1 MNNII
6 KSIVNIINI
15 TITTIKSVTNTSVT
29 NTSVINTSV
38 INTRGFSL
46 IEILIV
52 LAIIG
57 ILLTIAI
64 PNLFK
69 AEEATRKRAT
79 ELEMRGIIA
88 STYNYRL
95 ATYSLPRDLKEL
107 VKEGYIKSSA
117 LQDEWNNPYKFEVKN
132 NKITIISAG
141 PDRKFGTKDD
151 IIVEES
157 F

>member
-1 MNNII
+1 MENNIKI
-6 KSIVNIINI
+6 SNHKA
-15 TITTIKSVTNTSVT
+15 
-29 NTSVINTSV
+29 
-38 INTRGFSL
+38 FSL

-79 ELEMRGIIA
+79 EIEMRGIIA
-88 STYNYRL
+88 SIYNYRL
-95 ATYSLPRDLKEL
+95 ANYSLPKSLRDL
-107 VKEGYIKSSA
+107 VNEGYIKSSA
-117 LQDEWNNPYKFEVKN
+117 LTDEWGTEYKFEVKG
-132 NKITIISAG
+132 NKVIITSAG
-141 PDRKFGTKDD
+141 PDKKFNTKDD
-151 IIVEES
+151 IVIEET

>member
-1 MNNII
+1 MENNIKI
-6 KSIVNIINI
+6 SNQKA
-15 TITTIKSVTNTSVT
+15 
-29 NTSVINTSV
+29 
-38 INTRGFSL
+38 FSL

-79 ELEMRGIIA
+79 EIEMRGIIA
-88 STYNYRL
+88 SIYNYRL
-95 ATYSLPRDLKEL
+95 ANYSLPKSLRDL
-107 VKEGYIKSSA
+107 VNEGYIKSSA
-117 LQDEWNNPYKFEVKN
+117 LTDEWGTEYKFEVKG
-132 NKITIISAG
+132 NKVIITSAG
-141 PDRKFGTKDD
+141 PDKKFNTKDD
-151 IIVEES
+151 IVIEET

>member
-1 MNNII
+1 MGNNIKI
-6 KSIVNIINI
+6 SNQKA
-15 TITTIKSVTNTSVT
+15 
-29 NTSVINTSV
+29 
-38 INTRGFSL
+38 FSL

-79 ELEMRGIIA
+79 EIEMRGIIA
-88 STYNYRL
+88 SIYNYRL
-95 ATYSLPRDLKEL
+95 ANYSLPKSLRDL
-107 VKEGYIKSSA
+107 VNEGYIKSSA
-117 LQDEWNNPYKFEVKN
+117 LTDEWGTEYKFELKG
-132 NKITIISAG
+132 NKVIITSAG
-141 PDRKFGTKDD
+141 PDKKFNTKDD
-151 IIVEES
+151 IVIEET